1 MGLSSERRRFV
12 PGDKQWCV
20 ILSLMAA
27 LGWSYMDLLAG
38 LNREVVEGA
47 TITAVTGSSICL
59 LGIVAFFACRDQR
72 KVGRLTC
79 VCVCSSVCECVCV
92 SVCVCVDRKKERERE
107 REREREMRE
116 HKEREG
122 RKRR

>member
-72 KVGRLTC
+72 KVCLRARVCARVRAGVC
-79 VCVCSSVCECVCV
+79 VCVCACGCVCV
-92 SVCVCVDRKKERERE
+92 LACVCVCT
-107 REREREMRE
+107 
-116 HKEREG
+116 
-122 RKRR
+122 